1 MPVLISDPAL
11 LAAALDSLP
20 FGIIIVDRSGVIISA
35 NSQLAAL
42 VRLPEEELAGRP
54 VSLFVPTAGESS
66 PSSGPREQVV
76 CRRSTGEIF
85 AAERT
90 VTPMPDGNL
99 LITLQEIP
107 ESLRQIEERYR
118 LISENTVDVIWLWSL
133 EKERC
138 VFVTPSVRRMRG
150 FSPEEAMEQSMEQK
164 MPPESYRMVT
174 RQLAQCVAAVESGD
188 ETGRIRSNELEYY
201 CKDGSTIVTE
211 TVIRLISDEQAKV
224 RFVLGIS
231 RDIRE
236 RKLAQ
241 QALQVAEEKYRKI
254 FDGAIEGMF
263 RTTAQGP
270 PSRR

>member
-11 LAAALDSLP
+11 LAAALDSVP
-20 FGIIIVDRSGVIISA
+20 FGIIIADRSGIIISA

-42 VRLPEEELAGRP
+42 ARLPAEELMGRP
-54 VSLFVPTAGESS
+54 VSLLVPTAGESPPSYS
-66 PSSGPREQVV
+66 PRGQVV
-76 CRRSTGEIF
+76 CRRGTGEIF

-150 FSPEEAMEQSMEQK
+150 FSPEEAMEQSM
-164 MPPESYRMVT
+164 
-174 RQLAQCVAAVESGD
+174 
-188 ETGRIRSNELEYY
+188 
-201 CKDGSTIVTE
+201 
-211 TVIRLISDEQAKV
+211 
-224 RFVLGIS
+224 
-231 RDIRE
+231 
-236 RKLAQ
+236 
-241 QALQVAEEKYRKI
+241 
-254 FDGAIEGMF
+254 
-263 RTTAQGP
+263 
-270 PSRR
+270 